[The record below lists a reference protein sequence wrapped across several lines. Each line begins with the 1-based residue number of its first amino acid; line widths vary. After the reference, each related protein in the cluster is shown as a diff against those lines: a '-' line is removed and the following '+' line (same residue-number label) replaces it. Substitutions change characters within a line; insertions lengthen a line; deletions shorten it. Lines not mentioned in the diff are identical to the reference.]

1 MLLHFAF
8 PVIQICYRQL
18 TEEQRMR
25 ALARPKPE
33 HVYDPQTEID
43 NLIQHR
49 DAVPADVSRNRNIPA
64 PGQAGKLLLAS
75 WNIANLGVHKRR
87 AIDLQV
93 IAEILSWFE
102 IIAVQEI
109 ADNLDD
115 FEGLLARLPDHFAWI
130 FNDRAG
136 NDERSGYIYDTRRVS
151 LSPKIGE
158 VVIVDNDRRY
168 VTLPGIERK
177 FSGFN
182 RNPYLAGFNIEDT
195 EVLLTNCHLIYGPQS
210 SSADRKASIERRQLE
225 AYAIARWCDLR
236 RKDKHRWTRNILALG
251 DFNLPRAETGDAIYT
266 ALTKR
271 GLSLPPHTTRIPTN
285 VSNTADYDQIAVTP
299 GLKSKVKK
307 MGVFDFD
314 GAIFSDIFNAATPAY
329 WRRCAKYY
337 ISDHRP
343 LWMQLEL

>member
-1 MLLHFAF
+1 
-8 PVIQICYRQL
+8 
-18 TEEQRMR
+18 MR
-25 ALARPKPE
+25 ALTKPKPE
-33 HVYDPQTEID
+33 HIYDPQSEIH

-49 DAVPADVSRNRNIPA
+49 DAVPADVTRNRNIPA
-64 PGQAGKLLLAS
+64 VGQPGKLLLAS

-87 AIDLQV
+87 PADLKV

-102 IIAVQEI
+102 IVAIQEI

-115 FEGLLARLPDHFAWI
+115 FMGLIAGLPGHFAWI

-136 NDERSGYIYDTRRVS
+136 NDERSAYLYDTRRVS

-158 VVIVDNDRRY
+158 VVIVEHDRRH
-168 VTLPGIERK
+168 VTLPGITRK
-177 FSGFN
+177 FHGFN
-182 RNPYLAGFNIEDT
+182 RNPYLAGFSIDNTDI
-195 EVLLTNCHLIYGPQS
+195 LLTNCHLIYGPQGS
-210 SSADRKASIERRQLE
+210 STERKASIERRQLE

-236 RKDKHRWTRNILALG
+236 RSDKHRWTKNILALG
-251 DFNLPRAETGDAIYT
+251 DFNLPRAETGDAIHA

-314 GAIFSDIFNAATPAY
+314 AAIFSDIFNAAAPGY
-329 WRRCAKYY
+329 WRSCAKYY

>member
-1 MLLHFAF
+1 
-8 PVIQICYRQL
+8 
-18 TEEQRMR
+18 MR
-25 ALARPKPE
+25 SLARPKPE
-33 HVYDPQTEID
+33 HIYDPQTEID

-49 DAVPADVSRNRNIPA
+49 DAVPADIKRNRNIPA
-64 PGQAGKLLLAS
+64 PGEAGMLLLAS

-87 AIDLQV
+87 PADLKV
-93 IAEILSWFE
+93 IATILSWFE
-102 IIAVQEI
+102 IVAIQEI

-115 FEGLLARLPDHFAWI
+115 FMGLIAELPDHFAWI

-136 NDERSGYIYDTRRVS
+136 NDERSAYLYDTRRVK

-158 VVIVDNDRRY
+158 VVIVDSDRRY
-168 VTLPGIERK
+168 VRLPGIERK
-177 FSGFN
+177 FQGFN
-182 RNPYLAGFNIEDT
+182 RNPYLAGFSIEGTDI
-195 EVLLTNCHLIYGPQS
+195 LLTNCHLIYGPQS
-210 SSADRKASIERRQLE
+210 SSAARKASIERRQLE

-236 RKDKHRWTRNILALG
+236 RNDKHRWTKNILALG
-251 DFNLPRAETGDAIYT
+251 DFNLPRAETGDAIYA

-285 VSNTADYDQIAVTP
+285 VSNSADYDQIAVTP
-299 GLKSKVKK
+299 GLKSKVRK

-314 GAIFSDIFNAATPAY
+314 SAVFSDIFNAATPGY

>member
-1 MLLHFAF
+1 
-8 PVIQICYRQL
+8 
-18 TEEQRMR
+18 MR
-25 ALARPKPE
+25 ALTRPKPE
-33 HVYDPQTEID
+33 YNYDPQIEID

-49 DAVPADVSRNRNIPA
+49 DAVPADVTRNRNIPVV
-64 PGQAGKLLLAS
+64 GQPGKLLLAS

-87 AIDLQV
+87 PADLRV

-102 IIAVQEI
+102 IVAIQEI

-115 FEGLLARLPDHFAWI
+115 FEGLIAQLPDHYAWI

-168 VTLPGIERK
+168 VRLPGITRK
-177 FSGFN
+177 FQGFN

-195 EVLLTNCHLIYGPQS
+195 DILLTNCHLIYGPQS
-210 SSADRKASIERRQLE
+210 SSAARKASIERRQLE

-236 RKDKHRWTRNILALG
+236 RNDKHRWTRNILALG
-251 DFNLPRAETGDAIYT
+251 DFNLPRAETGDAIHA

-314 GAIFSDIFNAATPAY
+314 GAIFPCIFNAAAPGY
-329 WRRCAKYY
+329 WRSCAKYY

>member
-1 MLLHFAF
+1 
-8 PVIQICYRQL
+8 
-18 TEEQRMR
+18 MR
-25 ALARPKPE
+25 ALARPNPE

-43 NLIQHR
+43 SLIRYR
-49 DAVPADVSRNRNIPA
+49 DASPADASKNRNIPA
-64 PGQAGKLLLAS
+64 TAQPGRILIAS

-87 AIDLQV
+87 NIDLQV

-102 IIAVQEI
+102 LVAVQEI
-109 ADNLDD
+109 ADNLVD
-115 FEGLLARLPDHFAWI
+115 FEGIVARLPAHFGWI

-136 NDERSGYIYDTRRVS
+136 NDERSAYLFDTRRVG

-158 VVIVDNDRRY
+158 VVIVDSDRRHIS
-168 VTLPGIERK
+168 LPGIERE

-182 RNPYLAGFNIEDT
+182 RNPYLAGFTVENSR
-195 EVLLTNCHLIYGPQS
+195 LLLANCHLLYGPQG
-210 SSADRKASIERRQLE
+210 SASERQASIERRQLE

-236 RKDKHRWTRNILALG
+236 RRDKHRWTADIVALG
-251 DFNLPRAETGDAIYT
+251 DFNLPRLREGDPIYE
-266 ALTKR
+266 ALTRR

-299 GLKSKVKK
+299 GLRTRVVKK
-307 MGVFDFD
+307 GVFDFD
-314 GAIFSDIFNAATPAY
+314 GAIFADIYDSSAPGY

-343 LWMQLEL
+343 LWMQLELT

>member
-1 MLLHFAF
+1 
-8 PVIQICYRQL
+8 
-18 TEEQRMR
+18 MR

-33 HVYDPQTEID
+33 HNYDPQTEIN

-49 DAVPADVSRNRNIPA
+49 DAVPADIKQNRNIPA
-64 PGQAGKLLLAS
+64 PGQSGTLLLAS

-87 AIDLQV
+87 PADLKV

-102 IIAVQEI
+102 IVAIQEI
-109 ADNLDD
+109 ADNLND
-115 FEGLLARLPDHFAWI
+115 FMGLIEILPDHFAWI

-136 NDERSGYIYDTRRVS
+136 NDERSAYLYDTRRVK

-158 VVIVDNDRRY
+158 VVIVDSDRRY
-168 VTLPGIERK
+168 IRLPGIERK
-177 FSGFN
+177 FQGFN
-182 RNPYLAGFNIEDT
+182 RNPYLAGFEIEDT
-195 EVLLTNCHLIYGPQS
+195 EVLLTNCHLIYGSQS
-210 SSADRKASIERRQLE
+210 SAAERKASIERRQLE

-236 RKDKHRWTRNILALG
+236 RKDKHRWTTNILALG
-251 DFNLPRAETGDAIYT
+251 DFNLPRAETDDAIYA

-307 MGVFDFD
+307 VGVFDFD
-314 GAIFSDIFNAATPAY
+314 RAIFSNIFNATTPGY
-329 WRRCAKYY
+329 WRSCAKYY